1 MFHVLICIEFSY
13 ALKLRSIDMKREN
26 GSFHDEDGLIPEG
39 NPYCIRAICG
49 RGYWFGYTGQSKCV
63 FALEECY
70 RLIQELSKFDDEED
84 GDEDGSSSSSSS
96 SRSDSSSDSSS
107 SYEQDEVETQE

>member
-1 MFHVLICIEFSY
+1 
-13 ALKLRSIDMKREN
+13 MKREN

-39 NPYCIRAICG
+39 ITQYSSISAICS
-49 RGYWFGYTGQSKCV
+49 RGYWFSFVGQSKCV

-70 RLIQELSKFDDEED
+70 RLIQELSKYDDEED
-84 GDEDGSSSSSSS
+84 ADQDSSSSS

-107 SYEQDEVETQE
+107 SYDQDEVETQE